1 MADSSPAFA
10 KVTAND
16 HSAGLTVTNIV
27 LILFSA
33 IVVITKTLMRYRTS
47 NLLSFDNI
55 AIFIALVI
63 YALSAYMHVI

>member
-27 LILFSA
+27 LILFSG
-33 IVVITKTLMRYRTS
+33 IVVITKTLIRYGTS
-47 NLLSFDNI
+47 KLLSLDNI
-55 AIFIALVI
+55 AILTALVSV
-63 YALSAYMHVI
+63 LRRSK